1 MEETLKTFLDT
12 VIEWTTHAGI
22 KLIIALIVL
31 FAGLR
36 LARYLTKR
44 IMRIKP
50 IENIDLSVHSF
61 LSNTIKVVLYATVFI
76 SAALIVGIPAT
87 SFIALLSTAGVAI
100 GLALQGA
107 FSNFAGGIMI
117 LSFRPFKVGDYIE
130 SNGSSG
136 TVKEI
141 SIFYTVLKTVD
152 NITITIPNGT
162 LMNAVVTNY
171 SVENTRRADFQF
183 SVNLNSDIEQV
194 ISLLLAEADKHE
206 SVLKDPAPFARLT
219 DRTESALVFTLRV
232 WCESS
237 KFWDTKFDLN
247 ESINRTLSQNG
258 ISAPRQY
265 FDINK

>member
-12 VIEWTTHAGI
+12 VVEWTTHAGI
-22 KLIIALIVL
+22 KLIIALVVL

-36 LARYLTKR
+36 LARYLTKK
-44 IMRIKP
+44 IMCIKP
-50 IENIDLSVHSF
+50 IEHIDLSVHSF
-61 LSNTIKVVLYATVFI
+61 LKNTIKVILYATVFI

-130 SNGSSG
+130 SNGFSG

-152 NITITIPNGT
+152 NVTITIPNGT

-183 SVNLNSDIEQV
+183 SVNLNSDIEKV
-194 ISLLLAEADKHE
+194 ISILLSEADKHE
-206 SVLKDPAPFARLT
+206 AALKDPAPFARLT

-232 WCESS
+232 WCDSAN
-237 KFWDTKFDLN
+237 FWNMKFDLN
-247 ESINRTLSQNG
+247 ESINKALAQYK
-258 ISAPRQY
+258 IAAPRQY
-265 FDINK
+265 IDINK